1 MDAAMR
7 EELAG
12 FIDSWT
18 QDDNGTKNCFLKFK
32 QYLEDM
38 EGVSLNLVARPG
50 VSYSL
55 RAVHANQKRRQLF
68 AMVDVIDDDPADRW
82 LSVCFYGEMINDP
95 EEQGDDV
102 PEGLLGEDATC
113 FDVYTYD
120 DELVNYVLERLG
132 EACQS
137 AAQEEEEAVLQNS

>member
-1 MDAAMR
+1 MQQCAKNW
-7 EELAG
+7 AG

-102 PEGLLGEDATC
+102 PEGLAWRGRHL
-113 FDVYTYD
+113 F
-120 DELVNYVLERLG
+120 
-132 EACQS
+132 
-137 AAQEEEEAVLQNS
+137 